1 LLNAPAGA
9 LRAIARLRPTK
20 SEPSARATRLHRPS
34 AGTGR
39 GLRVRLSQLSRD
51 TRFAPRTS
59 STPLPLA
66 IRRRLIV
73 RLSSERMIPIVAA
86 LLVLGASVVSLQ
98 PAAAQPVGDTSA
110 AGSEVRLAVGGE
122 STLTG
127 GLDPMELDP
136 MEAADLR
143 AGTALAA
150 GNVESLPPEGYADDG
165 TMYKPVAV
173 STTVEDGKDL
183 LRTHVV
189 QAGETLTGIA
199 SRYGV
204 SMMTV
209 WWANKLTSKD
219 DLHVGQTLVIP
230 PINGLIVTVKVGDT
244 LDSLA
249 AEYKVDATEV
259 LAVNELDDPVLIVGQ
274 TLVLPDAAGAP
285 IPEPKPVAR
294 PSSGTSSSGKSGGSC
309 NCTGPSTY
317 GGGAFSWP
325 VVGGDNYVSQY
336 FHYGHYGLDIAADY
350 GSRVRAAGSGR
361 VIYAGW
367 KNNGGGYQVWV
378 AHGSGLYSTYNHM
391 SAITVASG
399 ESVSEG
405 DQVGRV
411 GQSGRATGP
420 HLHFEVWV
428 GAIWNGGYRVNPLK
442 YL

>member
-1 LLNAPAGA
+1 
-9 LRAIARLRPTK
+9 
-20 SEPSARATRLHRPS
+20 
-34 AGTGR
+34 
-39 GLRVRLSQLSRD
+39 
-51 TRFAPRTS
+51 
-59 STPLPLA
+59 
-66 IRRRLIV
+66 
-73 RLSSERMIPIVAA
+73 VAA

-98 PAAAQPVGDTSA
+98 PAAAQPIGDASG
-110 AGSEVRLAVGGE
+110 AGTEVRLAVGGE
-122 STLTG
+122 STSSVAY
-127 GLDPMELDP
+127 DPMELDP
-136 MEAADLR
+136 MEAAGLR

-150 GNVESLPPEGYADDG
+150 GNVESPPPEAYADDG

-219 DLHVGQTLVIP
+219 DLHVGQKLVIP

-249 AEYKVDATEV
+249 AEYKVDPTEV
-259 LAVNELDDPVLIVGQ
+259 LAVNELEDPVLIVGQ

-294 PSSGTSSSGKSGGSC
+294 PSNSGGSSGKGGGSC
-309 NCTGPSTY
+309 NCSGPSTY
-317 GGGAFSWP
+317 GGGSFSWP
-325 VVGGDNYVSQY
+325 VVGGGNYISQY
-336 FHYGHYGLDIAADY
+336 FHYGHYGVDIAADY
-350 GSRVRAAGSGR
+350 GSRVRAAASGR
-361 VIYAGW
+361 VIFAGW
-367 KNNGGGYQVWV
+367 KGNGGGYQVWV

-411 GQSGRATGP
+411 GQSGHATGP